1 MFNYKNL
8 IKSRE
13 LRIRI
18 LNALSWVPDEPMVR
32 IQYWIHTGRR
42 LNLKN
47 PKRFTEKLQVY
58 KLKYRNPL
66 MLRCTDKYEVREVV
80 KEMGLGDIL
89 IPLIGVYNS
98 TKEINFNELPNQ
110 FVAKTTDGG
119 GGNQVLICRNKAKLN
134 EVEFMATLNRWF
146 GMPKTKSLG
155 REWAYEN
162 HFPRRI
168 VIEDLI
174 SYNSKQKYCDTIIDG
189 NRPLLD
195 YKIFCFDGN
204 PKFLYIS
211 DTSNH
216 EIVFLDMDWNIL
228 PFGRTDYKPL
238 KEIPPKPDNL
248 AEIIDVAQRL
258 SKGFPHVRVDLYNV
272 ENHVSFGEL
281 TFYTASGY
289 IPFIPDE
296 FDCKIGDLMTLSTG
310 GGKILIGRATRDAT
324 SLVDYKFFCFNGKVR
339 MVYGIYDRKVGQS
352 AKCGIYSKDFVKLN
366 VVRNDEEVS
375 EESLPVPVNYDMM
388 LQIAERLS
396 SNFPHVRVDL
406 YNIEGRIYFGELTFY
421 DGSGYMSFTPD
432 SYDVEL
438 GAYFETSD
446 FNS

>member
-13 LRIRI
+13 LRIKI
-18 LNALSWVPDEPMVR
+18 LNALSWVPDELMVR
-32 IQYWIHTGRR
+32 MQYWIHTGRR

-98 TKEINFNELPNQ
+98 TKEINFSELPNQ

-134 EVEFMATLNRWF
+134 EAEFMATLNRWL
-146 GMPKTKSLG
+146 GMPKTKSFG

-162 HFPRRI
+162 GFPRRI
-168 VIEDLI
+168 LIE
-174 SYNSKQKYCDTIIDG
+174 K
-189 NRPLLD
+189 LLTNAGIKDIPD
-195 YKIFCFDGN
+195 YKFFCFDGKPVYCQVIGDRSTEETIDFFDMN
-204 PKFLYIS
+204 WNHMPFRGLNNECRNAAMLPQRPEKF
-211 DTSNH
+211 
-216 EIVFLDMDWNIL
+216 EEM
-228 PFGRTDYKPL
+228 
-238 KEIPPKPDNL
+238 KE
-248 AEIIDVAQRL
+248 VASTL
-258 SKGFPHVRVDLYNV
+258 SKGYPFVRVDLYCNGG
-272 ENHVSFGEL
+272 EVSFGEL
-281 TFYTASGY
+281 TFYPASGLGN
-289 IPFIPDE
+289 FTPDE
-296 FDCKIGDLMTLSTG
+296 FDCKIGNLMTLSTIG
-310 GGKILIGRATRDAT
+310 GGKMRLGRVTSLST

-339 MVYGIYDRKVGQS
+339 MVYGIHDRKVGQS
-352 AKCGIYSKDFVKLN
+352 AKLGIYSKDFVKLN
-366 VVRNDEEVS
+366 VVRNDEEVC

-406 YNIEGRIYFGELTFY
+406 YNVDGRIYFGELTFY

-446 FNS
+446 FMS